1 LKNKKVA
8 IIGGGILGLAIGYQ
22 LIKKYP
28 GIKIHLFEKENEIGL
43 HQSGNNSGVLHCGLH
58 YLPGSLKA
66 RMAVEGIREMIQF
79 CKTNEIEHD
88 ICGKIVVASDEREVG
103 LLDDLARRGQKNGL
117 NNLKFLNKEEIRLR
131 EPHVYA
137 KKALLVPE
145 EGIVNYKQVMHVMAG
160 YILQANGTISTGEEI
175 KKVEN
180 TDTKEII
187 IQTAGDSF
195 SFDSLVNCTGLFSDR
210 TFQNFTRKKR
220 PIRIVPFRGEY
231 MNIKNDY
238 KHLVNHLIYPVPDPK
253 YPFLGVHFTR
263 MVNGSRE
270 VGPNAVLALK
280 REGYTNKDFNM
291 NDFADAVFYK
301 GLHKFV
307 FKNFNFTIGE
317 LKSSISTTAFVN
329 KAKKLVPDVEA
340 YMFDKGTAGVRAQAM
355 DSDGKLIMDF
365 QIEKMDNQIHLLN
378 APSPGAT
385 ASLSIANY
393 IIDNYMN

>member
-1 LKNKKVA
+1 M
-8 IIGGGILGLAIGYQ
+8 Q
-22 LIKKYP
+22 
-28 GIKIHLFEKENEIGL
+28 
-43 HQSGNNSGVLHCGLH
+43 
-58 YLPGSLKA
+58 
-66 RMAVEGIREMIQF
+66 
-79 CKTNEIEHD
+79 
-88 ICGKIVVASDEREVG
+88 
-103 LLDDLARRGQKNGL
+103 
-117 NNLKFLNKEEIRLR
+117 
-131 EPHVYA
+131 

-180 TDTKEII
+180 TVTKKII

-210 TFQNFTRKKR
+210 TFQNLTKKKR
-220 PIRIVPFRGEY
+220 PLRIVPFRGEY

-253 YPFLGVHFTR
+253 YPFLGLHFTR
-263 MVNGSRE
+263 LVNGSRE

-317 LKSSISTTAFVN
+317 LKSSMSTNAFVN
-329 KAKKLVPDVEA
+329 KAKKLVHDVEG

-365 QIEKMDNQIHLLN
+365 QIEKIDNQIHLLN

-385 ASLSIANY
+385 ASLSIAKH
-393 IIDNYMN
+393 IIDNYMDRVWSLEKNRIARIKTNYADLKFGTWNLELGILNP